1 MDTSRRSAR
10 DSEVDGSLLWEA
22 PAGDAGDA
30 AEATRQPAN
39 TAPATTCP
47 PHLRPRCITGQCT
60 GSVVRPSTGLVRP
73 IPYSRGMP
81 RLRRLAPLLLAGLFT
96 GSGIVHFVR
105 PGSFDAIMPR
115 LLPTGSHRPL
125 IYASGAAELICAVGL
140 FRRAPWASAASTA
153 VLAAVFPANLQMAL
167 DSGSGR
173 QPGAMDRTGMA
184 WGRLPLQFLM
194 MWAARQA
201 RPAALPGPLP

>member
-1 MDTSRRSAR
+1 
-10 DSEVDGSLLWEA
+10 
-22 PAGDAGDA
+22 
-30 AEATRQPAN
+30 
-39 TAPATTCP
+39 
-47 PHLRPRCITGQCT
+47 
-60 GSVVRPSTGLVRP
+60 
-73 IPYSRGMP
+73 MP
-81 RLRRLAPLLLAGLFT
+81 RLRRLAPLLLAGLFP

-105 PGSFDAIMPR
+105 PGSFAAIMPR
-115 LLPTGSHRPL
+115 RLPTGSHRPL

-153 VLAAVFPANLQMAL
+153 VLVAVVPAKLQMAF